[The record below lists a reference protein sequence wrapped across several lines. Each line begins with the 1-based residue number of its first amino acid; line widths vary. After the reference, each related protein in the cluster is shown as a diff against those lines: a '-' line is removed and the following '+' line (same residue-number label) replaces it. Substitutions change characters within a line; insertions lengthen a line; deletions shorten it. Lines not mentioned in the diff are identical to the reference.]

1 MNIGNETTISI
12 GKHRIGAGQPVF
24 VVAEIGATHDGQ
36 IERALKLVE
45 LAAACGANAVK
56 LQTVSPDHSYVKGTL
71 SHEIFT
77 KLRLAEPDLQ
87 RLKRA
92 ADAAGLILFTTP
104 GDFPS
109 LELAL
114 RLGFPLM
121 KVSSGLMTN
130 LPLVRAVAKTGLPM
144 FVSSGMAYLDEIG
157 RTVRTAREAGARQIA
172 AFHCTSVYPAA
183 DRLLNL
189 SAIPT
194 MRAALD
200 VPVGYSDHTADALAC
215 AVAVG
220 LGAAMIEKHL
230 AVSKELAGP
239 EAGTACD
246 PEEFSRMVAYVR
258 RASDMIG
265 HGRKAPNA
273 EEEEGRRLFRRTII
287 ACRAIGKGQRI
298 GKDDIGLMR
307 GTLDTIGLPPE
318 LYDDVIGRA
327 ALRDIAENEPLR
339 LGMLGD

>member
-1 MNIGNETTISI
+1 MSIGNQPTVTV
-12 GKHRIGAGQPVF
+12 GNHTIGAGHPVF
-24 VVAEIGATHDGQ
+24 VVAEIGATHDGN

-71 SHEIFT
+71 SYEIFT
-77 KLRLAEPDLQ
+77 QLRLSEPDLQ

-92 ADAAGLILFTTP
+92 ADAAGVILFTTP

-109 LELAL
+109 LELAM

-144 FVSSGMAYLDEIG
+144 FVSSGMAHLDEIG
-157 RTVRTAREAGARQIA
+157 RTVRIAREAGARQIA

-189 SAIPT
+189 SAIAT

-200 VPVGYSDHTADALAC
+200 LPVGYSDHTADALAC

-220 LGAAMIEKHL
+220 MGAAMIEKHL

-246 PEEFSRMVAYVR
+246 PDEFARMVAFVR
-258 RASDMIG
+258 RASEMVG

-273 EEEEGRRLFRRTII
+273 EEEEGRRLFRRSII
-287 ACRAIGKGQRI
+287 TRRAIRKGERI
-298 GKDDIGLMR
+298 SGDDIGLMR
-307 GTLDTIGLPPE
+307 GTLETIGLPPE
-318 LYDDVIGRA
+318 FYDDVIGKV
-327 ALRDIAENEPLR
+327 ALRDIADNEPLR
-339 LGMLGD
+339 LGMLGN